1 MVDMIMIWVRVG
13 CLVGV
18 DGCLV
23 VLMVQGIVGISRE
36 SRKALGVGYCDS
48 LVSRLSDKALGS
60 TSYRL
65 RH

>member
-1 MVDMIMIWVRVG
+1 MVDMVMIWVMVG

-18 DGCLV
+18 SGCLV
-23 VLMVQGIVGISRE
+23 VLDVRN
-36 SRKALGVGYCDS
+36 SRKALNSYYSNS
-48 LVSRLSDKALGS
+48 LVSRLSDKALGG

>member
-13 CLVGV
+13 CLVRV

-23 VLMVQGIVGISRE
+23 FLEVRN
-36 SRKALGVGYCDS
+36 SRKALDSDYCDS
-48 LVSRLSDKALGS
+48 LVSRLSDKALSS

>member
-1 MVDMIMIWVRVG
+1 MVDMVMIWVGVG

-18 DGCLV
+18 SGCLV
-23 VLMVQGIVGISRE
+23 VLDVRNSL
-36 SRKALGVGYCDS
+36 KALDSDYCDS
-48 LVSRLSDKALGS
+48 LVSRLSDKALSS

>member
-1 MVDMIMIWVRVG
+1 MVEMITIWVGVG
-13 CLVGV
+13 CLVWV

-23 VLMVQGIVGISRE
+23 GLMVQGIVGISRE
-36 SRKALGVGYCDS
+36 SRKALSVCYCNS